1 VLPYNKGLKQI
12 ARRLRHNLTE
22 AETHLW
28 LRLRK
33 RQLKGCQIYRQRI
46 ICNYIVDFY
55 CPDAK
60 LVIEIDGGQHYSEPG
75 MAKDAV
81 RDCHLADLGITVLRF
96 SARDVFENTE
106 GILERIFERLPN
118 PP

>member
-1 VLPYNKGLKQI
+1 MLPYNKNLKKL
-12 ARRLRHNLTE
+12 ARELRHNLTE
-22 AETHLW
+22 AETFLW

-33 RQLKGCQIYRQRI
+33 RQLNGCQFYRQRI

-75 MAKDAV
+75 MVKDAV
-81 RDCHLADLGITVLRF
+81 RDYHLADLGLTVLRF
-96 SARDVFENTE
+96 SAREVYENTE
-106 GILERIFERLPN
+106 GVLERIFERLPN